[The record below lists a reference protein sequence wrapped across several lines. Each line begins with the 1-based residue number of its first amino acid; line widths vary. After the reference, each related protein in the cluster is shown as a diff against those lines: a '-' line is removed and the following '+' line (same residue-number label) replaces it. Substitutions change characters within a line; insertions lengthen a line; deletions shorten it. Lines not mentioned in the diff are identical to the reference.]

1 MFSEYCRSSQRN
13 LVMSVL
19 HLDIFSMSDKDSS
32 TPFEALCKKTGFL
45 IMEDIWLFTR
55 PYVSHQD
62 LIFSLRCEN
71 N

>member
-1 MFSEYCRSSQRN
+1 
-13 LVMSVL
+13 MSVL